1 MAQATT
7 AFSAEEAI
15 EKAEAIGFPVVV
27 RPSFVLG
34 GRAMQIC
41 YDEEQLMRYMD
52 LAVEASPEHPV
63 LIDRFLEDAIEID
76 VDAVS
81 DGTRCVIGGVLE
93 HIEEAGVHSGD
104 SACVL
109 PPFSLSDEQV
119 EGLMEQTRA
128 LAAELNVVGLLNIQY
143 AIRNE
148 QVYVLEANPRAS
160 RTIPYVSKAI
170 GVPLAKIAAR
180 VMAGETLEEIGFTE
194 EVKINH
200 FAVKFPVFPFS
211 RFHGVDTILGPE
223 MKSTGEVMGI
233 DRNFGAAFAKA
244 AVAAGQNLPREG
256 TVFISVRNRD
266 KRDAIFLAKHL
277 ETLGFDLVATE
288 GTARALRRSGI
299 KAEVV
304 YRLGDDR
311 GPNAID
317 LIENLRLDLIIN
329 TPSGPQPRDDERR
342 IRASAAQ
349 HGVPCITTIAGASVA
364 ILGVEALQK
373 GEVDLRTLQEYNAD
387 VHAEDHGI

>member
-1 MAQATT
+1 
-7 AFSAEEAI
+7 
-15 EKAEAIGFPVVV
+15 
-27 RPSFVLG
+27 
-34 GRAMQIC
+34 
-41 YDEEQLMRYMD
+41 
-52 LAVEASPEHPV
+52 
-63 LIDRFLEDAIEID
+63 
-76 VDAVS
+76 
-81 DGTRCVIGGVLE
+81 
-93 HIEEAGVHSGD
+93 
-104 SACVL
+104 
-109 PPFSLSDEQV
+109 
-119 EGLMEQTRA
+119 
-128 LAAELNVVGLLNIQY
+128 VVGLLNIQY

-180 VMAGETLEEIGFTE
+180 VMAGEKLEEIGFTS
-194 EVKINH
+194 EVEIEH

-244 AVAAGQNLPREG
+244 AVAAGQDLPTSG

-277 ETLGFDLVATE
+277 ETLGFDIVATE

-299 KAEVV
+299 NAQAV
-304 YRLGDDR
+304 YRLGDPA

-317 LIENLRLDLIIN
+317 LIEDQRLDLIIN

-342 IRASAAQ
+342 IRAFAAQ
-349 HGVPCITTIAGASVA
+349 HAVPCITTIAGASVA
-364 ILGVEALQK
+364 ILGVEALQH
-373 GEVDLRTLQEYNAD
+373 GELDLRTLQEY
-387 VHAEDHGI
+387 HEDLRSGQPAV

>member
-1 MAQATT
+1 
-7 AFSAEEAI
+7 
-15 EKAEAIGFPVVV
+15 VVV

-41 YDEEQLMRYMD
+41 YDEEQLLRYME

-76 VDAVS
+76 VDAVC
-81 DGTRCVIGGVLE
+81 DGERCVIGGVME

-119 EGLMEQTRA
+119 EGLMEQTRRV
-128 LAAELNVVGLLNIQY
+128 AAELNVVGLLNIQY

-160 RTIPYVSKAI
+160 RTVPYVSKAI
-170 GVPLAKIAAR
+170 GVPLAKVAAR

-194 EVKINH
+194 EVEINH

-244 AVAAGQNLPREG
+244 AVAAGQNLP
-256 TVFISVRNRD
+256 
-266 KRDAIFLAKHL
+266 
-277 ETLGFDLVATE
+277 
-288 GTARALRRSGI
+288 TARHACSSPCATATSVTRSSSPSTLRRS
-299 KAEVV
+299 ASTSSPP
-304 YRLGDDR
+304 R
-311 GPNAID
+311 GPRGRCAAAASRPRWSTASATSRGSNAID
-317 LIENLRLDLIIN
+317 LIENQRLDLIIN

-349 HGVPCITTIAGASVA
+349 HGVPCITTIAGR
-364 ILGVEALQK
+364 LGRDPRRRGAAAR
-373 GEVDLRTLQEYNAD
+373 GTRPA
-387 VHAEDHGI
+387 HAAGVQR